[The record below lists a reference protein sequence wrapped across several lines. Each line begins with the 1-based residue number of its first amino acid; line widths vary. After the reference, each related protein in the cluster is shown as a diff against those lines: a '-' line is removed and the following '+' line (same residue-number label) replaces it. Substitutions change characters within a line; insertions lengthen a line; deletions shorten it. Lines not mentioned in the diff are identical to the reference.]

1 MSSPFS
7 VFRKHQKGLMAGL
20 VIVAMVSFIV
30 LGTADQFLRFGSD
43 GDPQGARV
51 IATWTGGEFT
61 QGDLNRLQYN
71 RVSLNAFIQGVKQME
86 AENRGQAQ
94 PDPFI
99 PFNTTNEREMIR
111 TALLVEEAK
120 KLGVVVTD
128 EQVMQRI
135 KTLSQDSVTDSQLN
149 TVLRNITS
157 RERPVTFAQVIEA
170 YRHELIATQ
179 AKLIYASPDRDFDG
193 LATPAQRWDYFCRLN
208 RRVKLEVYPFEV
220 DKFLTDSRIPEPS
233 DSDLRAFY
241 EEYKDNVPSPTSPE
255 PGFRD
260 PEAVKLEYLKADY
273 LKFYNDAKAK
283 LTDEEIRQDFEKYKS
298 AMRSNLEFAER
309 MSSLDDLLKDDQ
321 DEEKKDDGKP
331 AVKAPEPDPT
341 AYEQAT
347 GRFAKRAPKA
357 TEPRF
362 TDDEVLG
369 RNREAI
375 VKRLAE
381 QRARDAMRK
390 ALDDAYMKMLR
401 FYESAYRKW
410 ALANTPKEG
419 AKKDAADATPPPT
432 FDLAKLANPDA
443 GLTYH
448 QTTLLSFE
456 ELRRDKYL
464 GQTFVD
470 RRWQVSKNPQTD
482 IEEPQIV
489 SPGTQLPQYAFQSKT
504 KFSPFRG
511 EDQVTGSAE
520 EFYRNQYVF
529 WKTADRQEN
538 TPAFDDIK
546 DRVKQAWKIANK
558 TGKSAR
564 DLARDA
570 AKRLADELNGN
581 KTTLKDRFPDSSLV
595 KETPEFTWYEDR
607 LMPTGHSQL
616 PIVRTFPMPT
626 RLDEVEVGENRFY
639 REVFRLSDKQAG
651 TAMNDA
657 GSIVYVVQVFDAAG
671 SDRDALR
678 QEFLRSPFSR
688 YIPGLSQGLPD
699 IPDEQGYAVASY
711 YDMYRAS
718 NAWYDQLERDYEV
731 KWQPRET
738 E

>member
-1 MSSPFS
+1 
-7 VFRKHQKGLMAGL
+7 MAGL
-20 VIVAMVSFIV
+20 VIVAMISFIV
-30 LGTADQFLRFGSD
+30 LGTADQFLKFHSGD
-43 GDPQGARV
+43 GTQEARV
-51 IATWTGGEFT
+51 VATWNGGEFT
-61 QGDLNRLQYN
+61 QGELNRLVYN
-71 RVSLNAFIQGVKQME
+71 RVTLNAFIRGVKEIE
-86 AENRGQAQ
+86 AQNRGQAE

-99 PFNTTNEREMIR
+99 PFNTSNEREVIR

-120 KLGVVVTD
+120 KLGIVVTD

-135 KTLSQDSVTDSQLN
+135 KVLSQDSVTDSQLN
-149 TVLRNITS
+149 SVLHKITS
-157 RERPVTFAQVIEA
+157 RERPVTFGQVIEA

-179 AKLIYASPDRDFDG
+179 AKLMYASPDRDYDG

-208 RRVKLEVYPFEV
+208 RRVKLEVYPFPV
-220 DKFLTDSRIPEPS
+220 DQFINDGRIPEPS

-260 PEAVKLEYLKADY
+260 PEGVKLEYLKADY

-283 LTDEEIRQDFEKYKS
+283 LTDEEIRKDFEKYKT
-298 AMRSNLEFAER
+298 AMRSNLEAIEG
-309 MSSLDDLLKDDQ
+309 MSSLDDLLKDDKQ
-321 DEEKKDDGKP
+321 DEKKDDGKP
-331 AVKAPEPDPT
+331 VVRAPEPDPT

-362 TDDEVLG
+362 TDDEVLN

-381 QRARDAMRK
+381 QRARDEMRK
-390 ALDDAYMKMLR
+390 TLDNTYMKMLR
-401 FYESAYRKW
+401 FYEGAYRKW
-410 ALANTPKEG
+410 ALANTAKNGDKKQEG
-419 AKKDAADATPPPT
+419 ERTSPPT
-432 FDLAKLANPDA
+432 FDLAKLANPEA

-448 QTTLLSFE
+448 QTAMVSFE

-470 RRWQVSKNPQTD
+470 RRWQISKNPQTD
-482 IEEPQIV
+482 IEEPRIAN
-489 SPGTQLPQYAFQSKT
+489 PGTQLPQYVFQTKT

-529 WKTADRQEN
+529 WRTEDRKEN
-538 TPAFDDIK
+538 TPAFEDSK
-546 DRVKQAWKIANK
+546 DRVKRAWKIANK

-564 DLARDA
+564 DLAREA
-570 AKRLADELNGN
+570 AKRLSDELNGN

-616 PIVRTFPMPT
+616 PIVRTYPVPT
-626 RLDEVEVGENRFY
+626 RLEEVEVGENRFY

-651 TAMNDA
+651 TAMNDSGA
-657 GSIVYVVQVFDAAG
+657 IVYVVQVFDATG
-671 SDRDALR
+671 SDRDTLR

-688 YIPGLSQGLPD
+688 YIPGLSQNLPD

-718 NAWYDQLERDYEV
+718 NAWYEQLERDYGV
-731 KWQPRET
+731 KWQPREA
-738 E
+738 EEN